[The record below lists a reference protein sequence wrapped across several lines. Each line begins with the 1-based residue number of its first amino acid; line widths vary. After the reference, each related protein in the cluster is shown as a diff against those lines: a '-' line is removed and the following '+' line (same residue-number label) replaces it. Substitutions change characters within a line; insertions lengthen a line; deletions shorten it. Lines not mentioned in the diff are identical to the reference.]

1 MTKWSGC
8 LAVFAVAL
16 ATGLGP
22 AARAQGNC
30 SPALGH
36 PPLVQEGSLIAAINP
51 TVAPIQYIDDSG
63 KLIGLD
69 VDLGNEIAK
78 RLCLKMAFQSTQF
91 ATMIPLL
98 KEGRI
103 DMIDS
108 FMFYT
113 PDRAAQ
119 VLMIP
124 YGASTMA
131 IVVPKSNTDKIDGP
145 EYFSGKSFGVELGTV
160 DYHDAQTASA
170 ALQKAGK
177 PPIDIHTFD
186 TYATVLQ
193 ALSAGQVQ
201 GAFIGTEEAYYYR
214 NKGVDFFRIC
224 PDRLRPACR
233 GAGLQGASHRR
244 RRRQGDERHAHG
256 RDLRQDFQAIRTLR
270 AAGAVQDNQWPDP
283 GSELHGAAPIT
294 AASIWTGAGAD
305 MKAPDD
311 PAASDRRILSGTT
324 PGAATPAPP
333 LQRTGSTR
341 PENRPA

>member
-119 VLMIP
+119 VLLIP

-214 NKGVDFFRIC
+214 NRGVDFFRIALTGYD
-224 PDRLRPACR
+224 PHAEALAFKEPAI
-233 GAGLQGASHRR
+233 A
-244 RRRQGDERHAHG
+244 D
-256 RDLRQDFQAIRTLR
+256 
-270 AAGAVQDNQWPDP
+270 AVAKVMNDMHTDGTFDKIFKPYGHCVLP
-283 GSELHGAAPIT
+283 GPYKITSGPI
-294 AASIWTGAGAD
+294 
-305 MKAPDD
+305 
-311 PAASDRRILSGTT
+311 
-324 PGAATPAPP
+324 PAPNCTAQP
-333 LQRTGSTR
+333 Q
-341 PENRPA
+341 

>member
-1 MTKWSGC
+1 MKWSDC
-8 LAVFAVAL
+8 VAVIAAVLAVA
-16 ATGLGP
+16 LGP

-30 SPALGH
+30 TPKLSH
-36 PPLVQEGSLIAAINP
+36 PPLMQEGALVAAINP

-63 KLIGLD
+63 KLVGLD

-78 RLCLKMAFQSTQF
+78 RLCLKMVFKSTQF

-98 KEGRI
+98 KEGRL

-113 PDRAAQ
+113 PERAAQ

-131 IVVPKSNTDKIDGP
+131 IVVPKSNTDKVDGP

-160 DYHDAQTASA
+160 DLHDAQTTSA

-214 NKGVDFFRIC
+214 KKGVDFFRIALAGYD
-224 PDRLRPACR
+224 PHAEALAFKEPAI
-233 GAGLQGASHRR
+233 ANAVATVMN
-244 RRRQGDERHAHG
+244 DMHADGTFDKIFKPYGHCV
-256 RDLRQDFQAIRTLR
+256 L
-270 AAGAVQDNQWPDP
+270 P
-283 GSELHGAAPIT
+283 GPYKVT
-294 AASIWTGAGAD
+294 
-305 MKAPDD
+305 
-311 PAASDRRILSGTT
+311 SG
-324 PGAATPAPP
+324 PLPAPNC
-333 LQRTGSTR
+333 RTQ
-341 PENRPA
+341 PQ

>member
-1 MTKWSGC
+1 MMKRSGRT
-8 LAVFAVAL
+8 AVLVAAL
-16 ATGLGP
+16 ALGVAP
-22 AARAQGNC
+22 GARAQGNC
-30 SPALGH
+30 SAALGH

-63 KLIGLD
+63 KLVGLD
-69 VDLGNEIAK
+69 VELGDEIAK
-78 RLCLKMAFQSTQF
+78 RLCLKMVFQSTQF

-103 DMIDS
+103 DMINS

-113 PDRAAQ
+113 PERAAQ

-131 IVVPKSNTDKIDGP
+131 IVVPKSNTDKIEGP

-160 DYHDAQTASA
+160 DLHDAQTTSA
-170 ALQKAGK
+170 ELQKAGK

-214 NKGVDFFRIC
+214 NKGVDFFRIALTGYD
-224 PDRLRPACR
+224 P
-233 GAGLQGASHRR
+233 
-244 RRRQGDERHAHG
+244 HAEALAFKEPTVA
-256 RDLRQDFQAIRTLR
+256 D
-270 AAGAVQDNQWPDP
+270 AVAKVMNDM
-283 GSELHGAAPIT
+283 H
-294 AASIWTGAGAD
+294 AD
-305 MKAPDD
+305 GTFDKIFKPYGHCV
-311 PAASDRRILSGTT
+311 LSGPYKVTNG
-324 PGAATPAPP
+324 PLPAPKCSAQP
-333 LQRTGSTR
+333 Q
-341 PENRPA
+341 